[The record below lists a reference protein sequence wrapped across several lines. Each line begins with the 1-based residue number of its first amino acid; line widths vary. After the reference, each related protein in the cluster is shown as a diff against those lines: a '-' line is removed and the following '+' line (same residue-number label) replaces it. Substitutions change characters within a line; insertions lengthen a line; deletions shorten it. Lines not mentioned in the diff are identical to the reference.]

1 MITLSHDLS
10 KLLIIGNS
18 FFDVIA
24 ELDTEENGLNQRAVL
39 ETRLGGVF
47 NISRKLNFYQI
58 PHEVHTIIGLPLSR
72 ESSLKYL
79 SEFDAKVV
87 NLKNVNVSDDYM
99 CLASILINRKSS
111 ERTSFVRPG
120 VSQKVCITKEIV
132 GESRF
137 IHISYLD
144 YLSSIDPELL
154 MELNQSGIFVS
165 ADLCINDYTEQERTR
180 VQGLLKALSLL
191 FISDSEYEA
200 LFQTSASLHNIAK
213 NIMLPKGTVV
223 HFPNKLLIREGDQ
236 VLKVTGVKYP
246 KVTTLGFGDNF
257 VAYFYINY
265 LKEKKI
271 IEALTESFYACQYDA
286 KEDSGSQL

>member
-1 MITLSHDLS
+1 M
-10 KLLIIGNS
+10 
-18 FFDVIA
+18 
-24 ELDTEENGLNQRAVL
+24 
-39 ETRLGGVF
+39 
-47 NISRKLNFYQI
+47 
-58 PHEVHTIIGLPLSR
+58 HTIIGLPLSR